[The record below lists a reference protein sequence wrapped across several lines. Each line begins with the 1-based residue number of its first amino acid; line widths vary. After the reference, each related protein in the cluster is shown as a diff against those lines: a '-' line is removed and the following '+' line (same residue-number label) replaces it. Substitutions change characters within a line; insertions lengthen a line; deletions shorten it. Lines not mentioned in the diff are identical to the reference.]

1 METRMTGNVWVVVDH
16 WRGTVTDVTYE
27 VLALGRAIADPL
39 GVRLEA
45 VLIGH
50 GVQGLTATLGMADN
64 VLHVDDPALAHASG
78 EQASRALAALAA
90 DRAPAAILVP
100 TTNVSWELLGLLPGR
115 LGAPL
120 VNFCRDAE
128 VIDGALQVYSLLYG
142 GKMAVTVTARP
153 GPVVLAVL
161 PGARSPDA
169 GRSDTA
175 PAVEQVEIELMDD
188 SRIRFV
194 EFEEPE
200 AGDVD
205 ISQQDVLVAV
215 GRGISVES
223 NLEVAED
230 LADAL
235 GGAVCGSRPVIDQG
249 WLPLV
254 RQVGKSGVTVKPR
267 LYVAA
272 GISGAPEHIEG
283 MRDAE
288 LIIAINTDSGAP
300 IFSVAHYGIVDDA
313 TDVLEAL
320 AEAVRKRKG

>member
-1 METRMTGNVWVVVDH
+1 MAGNVWVAAEH
-16 WRGTVTDVTYE
+16 WKGTISDATYE
-27 VLALGRAIADPL
+27 LLALGRNLADSL

-45 VLIGH
+45 VLLGH
-50 GVQGLTATLGMADN
+50 GVRGLAASLGTADAVLYVDHPVLAD
-64 VLHVDDPALAHASG
+64 ATG
-78 EQASRALAALAA
+78 QQASRALAALAST
-90 DRAPAAILVP
+90 RVPATILVP
-100 TTNVSWELLGLLPGR
+100 TTNVSWDLLGLLPGR

-120 VNFCRDAE
+120 VNFCRDVEA
-128 VIDGALQVYSLLYG
+128 IDGALQVRSLLYG
-142 GKMAVTVTARP
+142 GKMAVTVAAGP
-153 GPVVLAVL
+153 GPVVLGVL
-161 PGARSPDA
+161 PGTRSPEA
-169 GRSDTA
+169 GRSTAA
-175 PAVEQVEIELMDD
+175 PAVEEVSVDLADD
-188 SRIRFV
+188 SGVRLL
-194 EFEEPE
+194 EYQEPE

-205 ISQQDVLVAV
+205 ITQQDVLVAV
-215 GRGISVES
+215 GRGISNEA

-230 LADAL
+230 LASAL

-272 GISGAPEHIEG
+272 GISGAPEHVEG
-283 MRDAE
+283 MKDSE
-288 LIIAINTDSGAP
+288 VIIAVNTDAGAP

>member
-1 METRMTGNVWVVVDH
+1 MAGNVWVAAEH
-16 WRGTVTDVTYE
+16 WKGTISDATYE
-27 VLALGRAIADPL
+27 LLAVGRGLADSL

-45 VLIGH
+45 VLLGH
-50 GVQGLTATLGMADN
+50 GARGLAASLGAADT
-64 VLHVDDPALAHASG
+64 VLYVDDPTLADATG
-78 EQASRALAALAA
+78 LQASRAFAALASE
-90 DRAPAAILVP
+90 RAPAVILVA
-100 TTNVSWELLGLLPGR
+100 TTNVSWDLLGLLPGR

-120 VNFCRDAE
+120 VNFCRE
-128 VIDGALQVYSLLYG
+128 VTVIDGALQVRSLLYG
-142 GKMAVTVTARP
+142 GKMAVTVAAGH
-153 GPVVLAVL
+153 GPVVLAIL
-161 PGARSPDA
+161 PGTGSAAA
-169 GRSDTA
+169 GLGAAAS
-175 PAVEQVEIELMDD
+175 AVEEVSVDLAGDPGVRLLEY
-188 SRIRFV
+188 
-194 EFEEPE
+194 EEPE

-205 ISQQDVLVAV
+205 ITQQEVLVAV
-215 GRGISVES
+215 GRGISNEA

-230 LADAL
+230 LAGAL

-272 GISGAPEHIEG
+272 GISGAPEHMEG
-283 MRDAE
+283 MKDSE
-288 LIIAINTDSGAP
+288 VIIAINTDAGAP

>member
-1 METRMTGNVWVVVDH
+1 MAGNVWVVAEH
-16 WRGTVTDVTYE
+16 WKGTISEATYE
-27 VLALGRAIADPL
+27 LLALGRNLADSL

-45 VLIGH
+45 VLLGH
-50 GVQGLTATLGMADN
+50 GVRGLAASLGTADAVLYVDHPVLAD
-64 VLHVDDPALAHASG
+64 ATG
-78 EQASRALAALAA
+78 QQASRALAALASA
-90 DRAPAAILVP
+90 RVPATILVP
-100 TTNVSWELLGLLPGR
+100 TTNVSWDLLGLLPGR
-115 LGAPL
+115 LGVPF
-120 VNFCRDAE
+120 VNFCRDVEA
-128 VIDGALQVYSLLYG
+128 IDGALQVSSLLYG
-142 GKMAVTVTARP
+142 GKMAVTVAAGP

-161 PGARSPDA
+161 PGTRSPDS
-169 GRSDTA
+169 GRSA
-175 PAVEQVEIELMDD
+175 AVPAVEETSVDLADD
-188 SRIRFV
+188 SRLRLL

-205 ISQQDVLVAV
+205 ITKQDVLVAV
-215 GRGISVES
+215 GRGIGNEA

-230 LADAL
+230 LAAAL

-254 RQVGKSGVTVKPR
+254 RQVGKSGMTVKPR

-272 GISGAPEHIEG
+272 GISGAPEHVEG
-283 MRDAE
+283 MKDSE
-288 LIIAINTDSGAP
+288 VIIAVNTDAGAP

>member
-16 WRGTVTDVTYE
+16 WRGTVSDVTYE

-39 GVRLEA
+39 GARLEA
-45 VLIGH
+45 VLLGH
-50 GVQGLTATLGMADN
+50 GVEALTATLGMADA
-64 VLHVDDPALAHASG
+64 VLHVDHPALAHATG
-78 EQASRALAALAA
+78 EQASRALASLAV

-100 TTNVSWELLGLLPGR
+100 TTNVNWDLLGLLPGR

-120 VNFCRDAE
+120 VNFCRDAQ
-128 VIDGALQVYSLLYG
+128 VVDGELQVSSLLYG
-142 GKMAVTVTARP
+142 GKMTVTVATGP

-161 PGARSPDA
+161 PGTRSPDA
-169 GRSDTA
+169 GRSAAA
-175 PAVEQVEIELMDD
+175 PAVESVALGLADD

-230 LADAL
+230 LANVL

-254 RQVGKSGVTVKPR
+254 RQVGKSGVTVTPR
-267 LYVAA
+267 LYLAA
-272 GISGAPEHIEG
+272 GISGAPEHVEG
-283 MRDAE
+283 MRGAE
-288 LIIAINTDSGAP
+288 LIIAINTDARAP

-320 AEAVRKRKG
+320 ADAVRKRKG

>member
-1 METRMTGNVWVVVDH
+1 MVMAGNVWVVAEQWKGSISDATH
-16 WRGTVTDVTYE
+16 E
-27 VLALGRAIADPL
+27 LLALGRGLADSL

-45 VLIGH
+45 VLLGQ
-50 GVQGLTATLGMADN
+50 GVRELAASLGPADS
-64 VLHVDDPALAHASG
+64 VLCVDDPALADATG
-78 EQASRALAALAA
+78 LQASRAVAALASE
-90 DRAPAAILVP
+90 RAPAVILVA
-100 TTNVSWELLGLLPGR
+100 TTNVSWDLLGLLPGR

-120 VNFCRDAE
+120 VNFCRKVE
-128 VIDGALQVYSLLYG
+128 VIDGALQVTSVLYG
-142 GKMAVTVTARP
+142 GKMAVTVAAGA
-153 GPVVLAVL
+153 GPVVLAIL
-161 PGARSPDA
+161 PGVATAAA
-169 GRSDTA
+169 GATA
-175 PAVEQVEIELMDD
+175 PPVEEVSVDLPGDPGVRLLEY
-188 SRIRFV
+188 
-194 EFEEPE
+194 EEPE

-205 ISQQDVLVAV
+205 ITQQEALVAV
-215 GRGISVES
+215 GRGISSEA

-230 LADAL
+230 LAAAL

-272 GISGAPEHIEG
+272 GISGAPEHVEG
-283 MRDAE
+283 MKDSEVIVAV
-288 LIIAINTDSGAP
+288 NTDAGAP